1 MEARQILVVDDD
13 VSFGELTC
21 RRLERLGYQ
30 AKLLPGA
37 RGVLTELVANR
48 FAAVILDVNMPT
60 LSGPEL
66 MQSIRQR
73 AVKVMLYSSTDP
85 IDLRNLA
92 RDHGADAYLNKS
104 ASTKEL
110 EVRLREMLLQTSS
123 TPPSFRSG
131 SGS

>member
-73 AVKVMLYSSTDP
+73 SVKVMLYSSTDP
-85 IDLRNLA
+85 MDLRNLA

-131 SGS
+131 SES

>member
-1 MEARQILVVDDD
+1 MDARHILVVDDD

-123 TPPSFRSG
+123 TPPSFRG
-131 SGS
+131 S

>member
-85 IDLRNLA
+85 MDLRNLA

-123 TPPSFRSG
+123 SPPSFRSG
-131 SGS
+131 SES